1 MRGTTN
7 VSLKLIRLCLL
18 VSFFN
23 YKLDQGDPSE
33 LIGNLSILMQA
44 VLFKS
49 YKICVVLYMENGKK
63 SHPRVLSLQFT
74 NFIEI
79 E

>member
-44 VLFKS
+44 VLYKS
-49 YKICVVLYMENGKK
+49 
-63 SHPRVLSLQFT
+63 
-74 NFIEI
+74 
-79 E
+79 